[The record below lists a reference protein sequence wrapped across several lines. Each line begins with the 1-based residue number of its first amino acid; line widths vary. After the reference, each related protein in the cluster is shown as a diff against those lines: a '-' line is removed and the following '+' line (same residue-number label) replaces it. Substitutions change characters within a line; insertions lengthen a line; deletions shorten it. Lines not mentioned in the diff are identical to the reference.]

1 MVPTEMFG
9 LPVRPCA
16 LVAVVAVV
24 AVVADVA
31 LPLNAPSK
39 VVAVATPVITAPLG
53 NSGAPVSAY
62 QQFYRS
68 SNSGHPSRI
77 FLVLRHVGHQELS

>member
-1 MVPTEMFG
+1 MPTEIFG

-24 AVVADVA
+24 A
-31 LPLNAPSK
+31 LPLN

-53 NSGAPVSAY
+53 NRGAPVDALSTIL
-62 QQFYRS
+62 S
-68 SNSGHPSRI
+68 GSNSGHYSRI
-77 FLVLRHVGHQELS
+77 FLLIYVILRCTHNTLKIVK